1 MRNYKLN
8 LKNKIIKPSSLK
20 AYAAVILVTDH
31 DNFDYK
37 LIKKYSNIIIDTRGK
52 FKNSKNIYRA

>member
-31 DNFDYK
+31 DKFNYN
-37 LIKKYSNIIIDTRGK
+37 LIKKYSNIIIDTWK
-52 FKNSKNIYRA
+52 I